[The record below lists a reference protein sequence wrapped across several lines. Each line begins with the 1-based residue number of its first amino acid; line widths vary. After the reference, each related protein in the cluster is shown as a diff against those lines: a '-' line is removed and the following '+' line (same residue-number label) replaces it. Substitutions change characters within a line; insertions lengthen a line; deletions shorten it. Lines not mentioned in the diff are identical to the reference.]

1 MTKYRVWSKYD
12 EEKEDAIEIDA
23 WDAED
28 AAIEWGELKD
38 GQDYFD
44 YNYDGTVVYVLDV
57 NGKCKKYT
65 VYGETDL
72 RFCAY
77 EGEES

>member
-12 EEKEDAIEIDA
+12 EEKDDAIEIDT
-23 WDAED
+23 WDEES
-28 AAIEWGELKD
+28 AAIEWGEIKD
-38 GQDYFD
+38 GLDFFD
-44 YNYDGTVVYVLDV
+44 YNYEGTVVCVLDE
-57 NGKCKKYT
+57 NDKCEEYT
-65 VYGETDL
+65 VYAETEL